1 LQSIAQLILKS
12 LKKNDRDEM
21 RGSRDKRKEFSYS
34 NYSLISQYCSNVSSP
49 LSLPPS
55 QLAAACAIPVK
66 YERLPLAFGR
76 VVYLAEAILQPPG
89 ITVNLTAIEKLTTC
103 TAEVSKEYRAWF
115 TEVALREVIIAH
127 ELYHIFAQ
135 QPSGKCVEAQAH
147 EFAQALTGLPFDPQV
162 YEEILRQTIQWTTNN
177 ITLELMED
185 RVTRQ
190 H

>member
-1 LQSIAQLILKS
+1 MLSIAQLILKN
-12 LKKNDRDEM
+12 LKKNDRDE
-21 RGSRDKRKEFSYS
+21 RQESGDKRKQSTVPNPSVMLQYFTSS
-34 NYSLISQYCSNVSSP
+34 HSL
-49 LSLPPS
+49 LSLLPS
-55 QLAAACAIPVK
+55 QIAAACAIPVK

-103 TAEVSKEYRAWF
+103 TVEVPDEYRAWF
-115 TEVALREVIIAH
+115 TEAALREVIIAH
-127 ELYHIFAQ
+127 ELYHILAQ

-147 EFAQALTGLPFDPQV
+147 EYAQALTGLPFDPQV